1 MFNPLAVIV
10 APRAFL
16 RAFAALENLKLDARL
31 SSVACVSLEL
41 SIAHTRALGVTDI
54 VRGVST
60 PVPVARVARARP
72 CAADRAR
79 GTLYPQ
85 SAPPK
90 AARDGRAARDDARR
104 LSRAGDARV
113 WSRTR
118 ARDGRTAGSVA
129 GAARARPRRRAKRG
143 RGEGTGA
150 DVDGTGDDARRW
162 RTRTRWTRRVDVDRV
177 VRRRGVRGD
186 REIGVRDGARGERV
200 RGAGR
205 GERGEIRRKRRR
217 AYWAVWDDVDRAIG
231 SGEERDDV

>member
-79 GTLYPQ
+79 AGHSIHNRHRRKRRATAEQ
-85 SAPPK
+85 RAMT
-90 AARDGRAARDDARR
+90 RAASLAP
-104 LSRAGDARV
+104 A
-113 WSRTR
+113 TR
-118 ARDGRTAGSVA
+118 ACG
-129 GAARARPRRRAKRG
+129 RAKRG

-150 DVDGTGDDARRW
+150 DVDGTGDDVRRW
-162 RTRTRWTRRVDVDRV
+162 RTRSTRRSR
-177 VRRRGVRGD
+177 RSGNRCARWRSWRARSRRGTR
-186 REIGVRDGARGERV
+186 RARRNSEEASARLLGSVGRCRPSDWKR
-200 RGAGR
+200 RGA
-205 GERGEIRRKRRR
+205 
-217 AYWAVWDDVDRAIG
+217 
-231 SGEERDDV
+231 

>member
-79 GTLYPQ
+79 
-85 SAPPK
+85 
-90 AARDGRAARDDARR
+90 
-104 LSRAGDARV
+104 AGHSIHNRH
-113 WSRTR
+113 
-118 ARDGRTAGSVA
+118 
-129 GAARARPRRRAKRG
+129 
-143 RGEGTGA
+143 
-150 DVDGTGDDARRW
+150 
-162 RTRTRWTRRVDVDRV
+162 
-177 VRRRGVRGD
+177 
-186 REIGVRDGARGERV
+186 
-200 RGAGR
+200 
-205 GERGEIRRKRRR
+205 RRKRRATAEQR
-217 AYWAVWDDVDRAIG
+217 AMTRAASLAPATRACGRGRARATVGRPVRPRFARRRGRARETRSRRRNRCRRRRNRRRRATMADADAMDATRRRRPRRSSTRRSRRSGNRCARWRSWRARSRRGTRRARRNSEEASARLLG
-231 SGEERDDV
+231 SVGRCRPSDWKRRGA

>member
-79 GTLYPQ
+79 AGHSIHNRHRRKRRATAEQ
-85 SAPPK
+85 RAMT
-90 AARDGRAARDDARR
+90 RAASLAP
-104 LSRAGDARV
+104 A
-113 WSRTR
+113 TR
-118 ARDGRTAGSVA
+118 ACG
-129 GAARARPRRRAKRG
+129 RAKRG
-143 RGEGTGA
+143 RGEGTGG

>member
-79 GTLYPQ
+79 AGHSIHNRHRRKRRATAEQRAMTRAASL
-85 SAPPK
+85 AP
-90 AARDGRAARDDARR
+90 ATRACGRGRA
-104 LSRAGDARV
+104 RATV
-113 WSRTR
+113 
-118 ARDGRTAGSVA
+118 GRPVRS
-129 GAARARPRRRAKRG
+129 
-143 RGEGTGA
+143 
-150 DVDGTGDDARRW
+150 